1 MKTFQP
7 IAGNKRI
14 EIVDALRGFAL
25 LGVLLANISYSTD
38 TAVASNSDSILTF
51 LYHLLIDKKFITIF
65 SMLFGFGFYIQMTR
79 AEQKGI
85 KFKSYFLKRMV
96 LLFIIGLIH
105 CFLIWN
111 GDIIMSYAFGG
122 AFLLIIRKWSLKR
135 LLILALIFNV
145 FFTGAI
151 FIGNSALG
159 WASYSYDF
167 ALWDQMSTTITY
179 VEYLKINAIVA
190 PWSNFMSDMPLT
202 LCFTFGNMLIGLILG
217 KTKYFLSPS
226 NLKRLVNWFIILG
239 LTVGLLASYTYYQV
253 ISGKLEL
260 DIPQLWIPF
269 AIVIGML
276 LQSMAYISLFLKL
289 FRSNEGKK
297 LLSWFKYVGKT
308 ALTNYIMQSVF
319 YITVIF
325 HCTGLFKLYGT
336 ITMGETLLLALV
348 LFVLQSIMS
357 YVWLNNF
364 KQGPIEY
371 IWRKLSY
378 QSKQHRHEAN

>member
-7 IAGNKRI
+7 VAGNKRI
-14 EIVDALRGFAL
+14 EVVDALRGFAL

-38 TAVASNSDSILTF
+38 ASVASNSDSLLTF

-79 AEQKGI
+79 AEEKGI
-85 KFKSYFLKRMV
+85 NFKSYFLKRMG
-96 LLFIIGLIH
+96 LLFVIGLIH

-122 AFLLIIRKWSLKR
+122 IFLLIIRKWSLKR

-159 WASYSYDF
+159 WASYNYDF
-167 ALWDQMSTTITY
+167 SLWDKWPTTISF
-179 VEYLKINAIVA
+179 VEYIKINAIVA

-202 LCFTFGNMLIGLILG
+202 LCFTFGNMLIGFILG
-217 KTKYFLSPS
+217 KVKYFLSPS
-226 NLKRLVNWFIILG
+226 NLKRSAHWFIILG

-253 ISGKLEL
+253 ITGKREL

-269 AIVIGML
+269 ALVIGML
-276 LQSMAYISLFLKL
+276 FQSMAYISLFLKL
-289 FRSNEGKK
+289 FRSKEGKK
-297 LLSWFKYVGKT
+297 LLLWFKYVGKT

-319 YITVIF
+319 YITIIF
-325 HCTGLFKLYGT
+325 HCTDLFKLYGK

-348 LFVLQSIMS
+348 LFVIQSIMS

-378 QSKQHRHEAN
+378 QSK